1 MDNAKLEKKLN
12 SRLRKRFGGSVKA
25 SVEDRIIRVTGNLL
39 EWEDI
44 IRACSMCVVKKDGF
58 HVVNDITFEGATV
71 PEMRIPTLEMML
83 WTGKARCADNRRRH
97 FRGQHCT
104 RTYPL
109 EN

>member
-58 HVVNDITFEGATV
+58 HVVNDIYSLIIKFTYINVTCKSCC
-71 PEMRIPTLEMML
+71 I
-83 WTGKARCADNRRRH
+83 WTIK
-97 FRGQHCT
+97 
-104 RTYPL
+104 YPQ
-109 EN
+109 